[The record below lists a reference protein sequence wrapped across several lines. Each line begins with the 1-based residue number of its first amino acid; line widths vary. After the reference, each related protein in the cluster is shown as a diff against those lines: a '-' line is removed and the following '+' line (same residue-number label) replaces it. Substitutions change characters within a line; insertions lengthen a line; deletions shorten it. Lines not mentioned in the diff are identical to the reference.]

1 MQGKGSAAPLK
12 ISAGNNLVPV
22 GVCQAVSTQPSATAR
37 AQKNSTPGAAAG
49 LQKRHPAAPDYKQ
62 QPRTA
67 DVITAVVRLPCE
79 SSGLDKHLL

>member
-37 AQKNSTPGAAAG
+37 AQK
-49 LQKRHPAAPDYKQ
+49 
-62 QPRTA
+62 TA
-67 DVITAVVRLPCE
+67 RLVLPLACRSVTRLPQITSNNLGPRM
-79 SSGLDKHLL
+79 SSRLL